1 MYLKFY
7 YDSTIDPAENPINK
21 GIQDAIEKLKEM
33 AKIIRIDIFDT
44 KGWPED
50 KLSEA
55 YETVMKVAIMNK
67 TAIRRIYG
75 TAQQRAIKFAKEI
88 PSLIVYDDSKGYA
101 VDVYPKLE
109 NGKVIPIIEYISD
122 YTSNGQR

>member
-1 MYLKFY
+1 MKFY
-7 YDSTIDPAENPINK
+7 YDSTVDPDDNPINA
-21 GIQDAIEKLKEM
+21 GIEDAIERLKDM

-44 KGWPED
+44 KGWPEK

-75 TAQQRAIKFAKEI
+75 TAQQRAIRFAKEV
-88 PSLIVYDDSKGYA
+88 PSLIVFDDSKGYA
-101 VDVYPKLE
+101 VEVYPKLDEGKVMTIMDYLKEYTE
-109 NGKVIPIIEYISD
+109 NG
-122 YTSNGQR
+122 Q